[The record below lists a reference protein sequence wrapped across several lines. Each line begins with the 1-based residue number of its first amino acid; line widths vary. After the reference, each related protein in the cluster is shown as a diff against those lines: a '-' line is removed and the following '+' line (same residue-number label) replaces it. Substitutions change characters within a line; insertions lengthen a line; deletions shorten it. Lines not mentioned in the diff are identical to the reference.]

1 MIDEAIL
8 FAAKAHQNEVRKG
21 NGQSYIFHP
30 VEVLSL
36 VSLMSKDV
44 EVLCAAVLHDTVE
57 DTDVTIEEIKETFGS
72 RVADLVSY
80 ESEDKRDNI
89 NKEQTWKE
97 RKREAI
103 DLMAKSKDIGAKMVC
118 LADKVSN
125 LRSLHLGLLDKG
137 EDFWQVFNMKDPL
150 MHYWYHDEL
159 RRVLSD
165 LCDYSVYKEYCFL
178 IDTIFGKYT
187 KEIKYEEY
195 V

>member
-8 FAAKAHQNEVRKG
+8 FAAKAHQNEIRKG
-21 NGQSYIFHP
+21 NGQHYIFHP
-30 VEVLSL
+30 IEVLSL
-36 VSLMSKDV
+36 VSLMSKDD

-72 RVADLVSY
+72 RVTDLVSY

-97 RKREAI
+97 RKRETI

-159 RRVLSD
+159 RRALSD

>member
-21 NGQSYIFHP
+21 NGQPYIFHP
-30 VEVLSL
+30 IEVLFL
-36 VSLMSKDV
+36 VSLMSKDD

-103 DLMAKSKDIGAKMVC
+103 DLMARSKDIGAKMIC

-159 RRVLSD
+159 RRALSD

>member
-1 MIDEAIL
+1 M
-8 FAAKAHQNEVRKG
+8 
-21 NGQSYIFHP
+21 
-30 VEVLSL
+30 
-36 VSLMSKDV
+36 
-44 EVLCAAVLHDTVE
+44 
-57 DTDVTIEEIKETFGS
+57 TIEEIKETFGS
-72 RVADLVSY
+72 RVTDLVSY

-97 RKREAI
+97 RKRETI

-159 RRVLSD
+159 RRALSD

>member
-8 FAAKAHQNEVRKG
+8 FAAKAHQNEIRKG
-21 NGQSYIFHP
+21 NGQTYIFHP

-36 VSLMSKDV
+36 VSLMSKDD

-97 RKREAI
+97 RKRETI

>member
-1 MIDEAIL
+1 
-8 FAAKAHQNEVRKG
+8 
-21 NGQSYIFHP
+21 
-30 VEVLSL
+30 
-36 VSLMSKDV
+36 
-44 EVLCAAVLHDTVE
+44 DTVE

-97 RKREAI
+97 RKRETI

-159 RRVLSD
+159 RRALSD